1 MWRVGSILSTKKR
14 EKSLLS
20 LAIPLFFFVG
30 RQDAKILNLG
40 KKLGK
45 KNTGDN
51 CQQQPGELKINKI
64 RETKII
70 VSILSNHSSKGRK
83 TLLRI

>member
-1 MWRVGSILSTKKR
+1 MRKFYTKEFK
-14 EKSLLS
+14 KKKKK
-20 LAIPLFFFVG
+20 
-30 RQDAKILNLG
+30 KI
-40 KKLGK
+40 KI

-64 RETKII
+64 RETKFI
-70 VSILSNHSSKGRK
+70 VSILSKRSSEGRK